1 MAVQAYAGSAN
12 SATDVALVCIV
23 TVWVA
28 DEELSFPA
36 CTFLNGGFGQVVLTS
51 LQVFHQGASPPGA
64 VSCKGFPVV
73 RVHLK
78 GFHIPLADVPES
90 QVRSSSVSLSG
101 C

>member
-1 MAVQAYAGSAN
+1 MAVQADAGSAN
-12 SATDVALVCIV
+12 SATDVALVGIV
-23 TVWVA
+23 TVGVA
-28 DEELSFPA
+28 EELSFPE
-36 CTFLNGGFGQVVLTS
+36 CTLLHGGFGQVVLTS

-90 QVRSSSVSLSG
+90 QLRSSSVSLSG